1 MAENKKNK
9 KPKTESGTPAGTG
22 TKSTGAPDLTA
33 LVAAAAAAGMGG
45 AQGPKGP
52 VFTTQDANAY
62 VQSVYQQLLGRNAV
76 GAERSKAIKAFLS
89 QSQDTDVTGRTE
101 VITGMVQQTP
111 EFRRRQE
118 NRYLDAIYSEVLN
131 DVRRAQA

>member
-1 MAENKKNK
+1 MAGEKNK

-22 TKSTGAPDLTA
+22 NKANTAPDLTA
-33 LVAAAAAAGMGG
+33 LVAAATAAGLGG
-45 AQGPKGP
+45 ATTPKGP

-76 GAERSKAIKAFLS
+76 GAERSKGIKTFLN
-89 QSQDTDVTGRTE
+89 QSQETDATGRQE
-101 VITGMVQQTP
+101 ALVAMVQSTP